1 MVKIGDPGMIS
12 SGIWDSAGSKG
23 AAAMAQGAASAPDG
37 VALCVDL
44 GASSMRVAVFARD
57 GEALAA
63 ASAPLQL
70 GTEADAEAWFGGLE
84 ALAGEA
90 LAAAGRP
97 RVASVAI
104 AAFTRSEVHLDASG
118 AVLRPAMTFRDARAV
133 EEAAR
138 IDARLGGQGEVTAF
152 SPLARLDWIRRHE
165 PAVFARMALVLQPK
179 DFLNFRLTG
188 VAAADPASNAP
199 LVGATRGYL
208 AARFAAA
215 GIDPGLFAPLRAP
228 SDMLGHV
235 RPGLP
240 GALAALAG
248 ARVAV
253 GAMDTWAATLGLGVH
268 HAGAAYNLSGT
279 TEVNGLILSR
289 AAEAPGLLC
298 VAWDE
303 GLFHLGGPSQAGG
316 ACLDWFARLS
326 GASVAGIAA
335 EAATSDP
342 AGDVPVFLPYPDG
355 ERVPFWNPALR
366 AGFLDLGRGTTRGAM
381 ARAVMEGVAFH
392 DRVVLERGFAA
403 CGARPDGVVAAG
415 GGASDLWCQVKA
427 DAWGIALRRPA
438 LAEPG
443 LRGALLLAGGAPPA
457 PRDDLFLPRPAL
469 RAAMDARHA
478 RFLAAL
484 PGAGA
489 R

>member
-1 MVKIGDPGMIS
+1 MNN
-12 SGIWDSAGSKG
+12 
-23 AAAMAQGAASAPDG
+23 AARQVGPPRTGPEAAF
-37 VALCVDL
+37 LCVDL
-44 GASSMRVAVFARD
+44 GASSMRVAAFARD
-57 GEALAA
+57 GEGLGA
-63 ASAPLQL
+63 ASVPLRL
-70 GTEADAEAWFGGLE
+70 GAEADAEAWLTTLE

-90 LAAAGRP
+90 LSAAGWP
-97 RVASVAI
+97 RVDAVAI

-118 AVLRPAMTFRDARAV
+118 AVLRPALTFRDARAV

-138 IDARLGGQGEVTAF
+138 IDARLGGQGAVTPF
-152 SPLARLDWIRRHE
+152 SPLARLDWIRGHE
-165 PAVFARMALVLQPK
+165 PAVFARLALVLQPK

-215 GIDPGLFAPLRAP
+215 GIDPRLFAPLRAP
-228 SDMLGHV
+228 SDMPGRV

-240 GALAALAG
+240 GALARLAG

-268 HAGAAYNLSGT
+268 QAGAAYNLSGT
-279 TEVNGLILSR
+279 TEVNGLILAR

-366 AGFLDLGRGTTRGAM
+366 AGFLGLGRGTTRGAM

-392 DRVVLERGFAA
+392 DRVVLERAFAA
-403 CGARPDGVVAAG
+403 CGARPGSVVAAG

-457 PRDDLFLPRPAL
+457 PRDDVFLPRPAL

>member
-1 MVKIGDPGMIS
+1 MS
-12 SGIWDSAGSKG
+12 N
-23 AAAMAQGAASAPDG
+23 AARQVGPPRTGPEAAFLG
-37 VALCVDL
+37 VDL

-57 GEALAA
+57 GAALGA
-63 ASAPLQL
+63 ASAALRL
-70 GTEADAEAWFGGLE
+70 GAEADADALFEGLE

-97 RVASVAI
+97 RVAAVAI

-138 IDARLGGQGEVTAF
+138 IDARLGGQGVVTAF

-208 AARFAAA
+208 DARFAAA
-215 GIDPGLFAPLRAP
+215 GIDPRLFAPLRAP

-235 RPGLP
+235 RAGLP
-240 GALAALAG
+240 GALASLAG

-268 HAGAAYNLSGT
+268 QEGAAYNLSGT
-279 TEVNGLILSR
+279 TEVNGLMLPR

-316 ACLDWFARLS
+316 ACLEWFARLA
-326 GASVAGIAA
+326 GASVAEIAA

-366 AGFLDLGRGTTRGAM
+366 AGFLGLGRGTTRGAM

-403 CGARPDGVVAAG
+403 CGSRPAAVIAAG

-427 DAWGIALRRPA
+427 DAWGMPLRRPA

-443 LRGALLLAGGAPPA
+443 LRGALLLAGGSPPA
-457 PRDDLFLPRPAL
+457 PAHDIFRPRPGL

>member
-1 MVKIGDPGMIS
+1 MP
-12 SGIWDSAGSKG
+12 
-23 AAAMAQGAASAPDG
+23 
-37 VALCVDL
+37 
-44 GASSMRVAVFARD
+44 
-57 GEALAA
+57 
-63 ASAPLQL
+63 
-70 GTEADAEAWFGGLE
+70 AWRE
-84 ALAGEA
+84 RR
-90 LAAAGRP
+90 RP
-97 RVASVAI
+97 RVAAVAI

-118 AVLRPAMTFRDARAV
+118 AVLRPAMTLRDARAV

-138 IDARLGGQGEVTAF
+138 IDARLGGRGEVTAF
-152 SPLARLDWIRRHE
+152 SPLARLDWMRRHE
-165 PAVFARMALVLQPK
+165 PAAFARLALVLQPK
-179 DFLNFRLTG
+179 DFLGFRLTG

-208 AARFAAA
+208 GARFAAA
-215 GIDPGLFAPLRAP
+215 GIDQRLFAPLRAP
-228 SDMLGHV
+228 ADRLGEV

-240 GALAALAG
+240 GALAG

-268 HAGAAYNLSGT
+268 EAGAAYNLSGT
-279 TEVNGLILSR
+279 TEVNGLILPR

-316 ACLDWFARLS
+316 ACLDWFARLA
-326 GASVAGIAA
+326 GASVAEVAA
-335 EAATSDP
+335 EAATIDP
-342 AGDVPVFLPYPDG
+342 SGDVPVFLPYPDG

-366 AGFLDLGRGTTRGAM
+366 AGFHGLGRGTTRGAM

-403 CGARPDGVVAAG
+403 SGMRPEAVAAAG

-427 DAWGIALRRPA
+427 DAWGLALRRPA
-438 LAEPG
+438 IAEPG

-457 PRDDLFLPRPAL
+457 PALDVSRPRPAL
-469 RAAMDARHA
+469 RAAMEARHA
-478 RFLAAL
+478 RFLTAL